1 MIEKFPIPLK
11 LNDVLYHSCDIEP
24 PTPGVIADTKKVADT
39 GDRFN
44 STLVFLAGC
53 VKSIISDTSEISEKI
68 QIKSALRKLSFRSA
82 EVISIKSI
90 LLVHNDDA
98 IEGVYIC
105 PRCGQRII
113 AQKIEENGEIIS
125 DTLDH
130 ISDIDTTYMQ
140 DYDDGFTIQLSE
152 PVFIMN
158 LKTGEPMIDMKTNRT
173 IGMSSIKMDYPTLG
187 NCIDAQ
193 TRQGGSD
200 EMRLQYRIYV
210 EAITEI
216 DSIEID
222 RSFKDKYGM
231 MLFEK
236 IPNINDI
243 GEITKR
249 IHEYGISGKVKK
261 ICTSCGKEWMARVNT
276 SNFFE
281 FAPPIM

>member
-39 GDRFN
+39 ADRFN

-68 QIKSALRKLSFRSA
+68 QIKSALRRLSFRSA
-82 EVISIKSI
+82 EVIAIKSI

-98 IEGVYIC
+98 IEGVYPC
-105 PRCGQRII
+105 TRCGHRVI

-130 ISDIDTTYMQ
+130 ISDIDIMYAQ
-140 DYDDGFTIQLSE
+140 ECDNEFTIQLSE
-152 PVFIMN
+152 PVYIMN
-158 LKTGEPMIDMKTNRT
+158 LKTGEPMVDMKTNRT
-173 IGMSSIKMDYPTLG
+173 VGMSTIKISHPTLG
-187 NCIDAQ
+187 HCIDAQ
-193 TRQGGSD
+193 TRQGNSD

-210 EAITEI
+210 EAITEV
-216 DSIEID
+216 DGIEID

-243 GEITKR
+243 GEITR
-249 IHEYGISGKVKK
+249 RVHEYGISGKVKK
-261 ICTSCGKEWMARVNT
+261 ICPSCGKEWMARVNT
-276 SNFFE
+276 SSFFDLG
-281 FAPPIM
+281 PPIM